1 MSNEYLA
8 NRYGK
13 SPAKTRNQ
21 RVFWVSV
28 GAGLLV
34 TFFVWS
40 FAVNF
45 AAPAKLSANVQSFSV
60 IDKFQTRVTIKVANP
75 TGRDGYCAVNVLD
88 SGFGVVGYKTM
99 TVAGGLGS
107 APTIDAAIN
116 TTNLGV
122 SATVDRCWLK

>member
-13 SPAKTRNQ
+13 SPTKTRKQ

-28 GAGLLV
+28 GAALLV
-34 TFFVWS
+34 TFFAWS

-45 AAPAKLSANVQSFSV
+45 AAPAKLSATMQSFSV
-60 IDKFQTRVTIKVANP
+60 INEAQTQVTINVANP
-75 TGRDGYCAVNVLD
+75 TNQDGYCTVNVLD
-88 SGFGVVGYKTM
+88 SGFGVVGYKTLQ
-99 TVAGGLGS
+99 VAGSLGGS
-107 APTIDAAIN
+107 PTIKAAIN

-122 SATVDRCWLK
+122 SATIDRCWFK